1 MSSISGVAK
10 SAPAPAGHG
19 LAADP
24 IRLQGLAGRWLMF
37 GDYGP
42 LAQRHMATVWA
53 CVFACA
59 LADALWLPN
68 SKLSFAASNWAGLLQ
83 GLVCCAL
90 AAAFITTASWR
101 LRNDPSRA
109 AIVIRKTLVVAE
121 LLWRAALPIGALLT
135 AGVTLSYLITS
146 ADLPLGDDL
155 LASVDRALGFDWPA
169 FLQATN
175 SSTLVAA
182 LLTFVYQTTGPVV
195 LLVILWQALHRRGE
209 RLAEFIAVLAL
220 STVMLCAVMPL
231 LPAAGAFAFYRPAP
245 DQFGNYAAFGQMWSF
260 AHTFEM
266 LRTGALAVID
276 LSALQGIVSFPSF
289 HTMLGVMAIYG
300 ARDSRWLFIPVLLL
314 NGAMFVSTLTVGGHH
329 LADVLA
335 GAALTLAAIIVVR
348 RRTGV
353 RRAG

>member
-10 SAPAPAGHG
+10 PATAPAGDG

-24 IRLQGLAGRWLMF
+24 IRLQGIAGRWLMF

-42 LAQRHMATVWA
+42 KAQRHMATVWA

-68 SKLSFAASNWAGLLQ
+68 SKLSFAASNWTGLLQ

-90 AAAFITTASWR
+90 AAAFIATASWR
-101 LRNDPSRA
+101 LRNDASRA
-109 AIVIRKTLVVAE
+109 AIVIGKTLVVAE

-146 ADLPLGDDL
+146 ADLPLRDDF
-155 LASVDRALGFDWPA
+155 LASVDRALGFDWPG
-169 FLQATN
+169 FLSATN
-175 SSTLVAA
+175 SSPLVAA
-182 LLTFVYQTTGPVV
+182 SLTFVYQTTGPVV
-195 LLVILWQALHRRGE
+195 VLVILWQALHRRGE

-220 STVMLCAVMPL
+220 STVMLCVVMPL

-245 DQFGNYAAFGQMWSF
+245 EQFGNYAAFGQMWSF

-266 LRTGALAVID
+266 LRSGALAVID

-300 ARDSRWLFIPVLLL
+300 ARDSRWLFIPALLL
-314 NGAMFVSTLTVGGHH
+314 DGAMFVSTLTVGGHH

-335 GAALTLAAIIVVR
+335 GAALTLAAIVIVR
-348 RRTGV
+348 R
-353 RRAG
+353 